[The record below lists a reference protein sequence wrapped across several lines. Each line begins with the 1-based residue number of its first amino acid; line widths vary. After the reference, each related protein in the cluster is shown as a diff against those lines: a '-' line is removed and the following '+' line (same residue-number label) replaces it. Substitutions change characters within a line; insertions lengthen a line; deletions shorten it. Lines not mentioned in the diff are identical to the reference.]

1 MKRKIEKFLAQKKG
15 IVLGPEDNLPT
26 GDDGRFDFMNDIEGV
41 LQAVRVR
48 APKGQREP
56 KPKKPK
62 EPKAS
67 KKKDVPAE
75 IMGPDGVMVPNPEY
89 TQSKKEGGGRRRKGK
104 SSKKGEA
111 HTALSQDIGSMTLS
125 GFNSPRQMDEL
136 LPWSPGLGD
145 NGFTPN
151 IMRANRIAP
160 GQGSSHPSFMSPNDM
175 MDSSTTE
182 DISPTTQSL
191 LMMSP
196 PPLSVMKSNG
206 RNQSGKYGAG
216 ASKCSPVP
224 GHTMPPP
231 SSKRAEPS
239 NNAKGGSTRSS
250 SDLQKIVSPTASSHH
265 EKVTGRTLSG
275 DARSLLSPPYS
286 RDRPEMDE
294 DAKNASFQPDDVDF
308 QLNEDSMP
316 DVGVEDFVFE
326 GNFSPDGS
334 LQASPELK
342 RSRMRG
348 ISVESSPNFVAG
360 QLAVG
365 GASMEAVSERL
376 SQQESFGR

>member
-1 MKRKIEKFLAQKKG
+1 M
-15 IVLGPEDNLPT
+15 
-26 GDDGRFDFMNDIEGV
+26 
-41 LQAVRVR
+41 
-48 APKGQREP
+48 
-56 KPKKPK
+56 
-62 EPKAS
+62 S
-67 KKKDVPAE
+67 
-75 IMGPDGVMVPNPEY
+75 
-89 TQSKKEGGGRRRKGK
+89 
-104 SSKKGEA
+104 
-111 HTALSQDIGSMTLS
+111 LS
-125 GFNSPRQMDEL
+125 GFNSPSECIYLCQIVPNWRMFSDRRLRHDLGQMDEL

-250 SDLQKIVSPTASSHH
+250 SDLQVCPRLKTPWVPVPIVTFSSYLCCCNR
-265 EKVTGRTLSG
+265 K
-275 DARSLLSPPYS
+275 LSPPLHP
-286 RDRPEMDE
+286 RTT
-294 DAKNASFQPDDVDF
+294 
-308 QLNEDSMP
+308 
-316 DVGVEDFVFE
+316 
-326 GNFSPDGS
+326 
-334 LQASPELK
+334 K
-342 RSRMRG
+342 R
-348 ISVESSPNFVAG
+348 
-360 QLAVG
+360 
-365 GASMEAVSERL
+365 
-376 SQQESFGR
+376 